1 MNQETKTTDAYNKIA
16 AEYSERNY
24 NLIWVNEYNYY
35 KTLLSGNKIIDL
47 GCGAG
52 RDGEHFVKD
61 GYDYLGI
68 DSSSEMIKIAKNR
81 VKNGEFKIMDLRN
94 LTLPLESFDG
104 FWASASLLHFPKTEA
119 LSILKSFFKL
129 LKKDG
134 IGFVSVKEKTKMDE
148 GFIKEDKGGGI
159 ERYFSFYMEGEMINL
174 LETAGFEILKITH
187 FLEDDKFQTKWLC
200 FFVKK

>member
-94 LTLPLESFDG
+94 MTLPLESFDG

-119 LSILKSFFKL
+119 FSILKSFFKL
-129 LKKDG
+129 LKRDG
-134 IGFVSVKEKTKMDE
+134 VGFVSVKEKTKMDE

-174 LETAGFEILKITH
+174 LETAGFEILNITH
-187 FLEDDKFQTKWLC
+187 LLEDDKFQTKWLC